1 MDFNNWYQT
10 NYPYLSG
17 HGLWLRGGE
26 LNTIPAQEWDSRPFR
41 VLISRLSTFR
51 DTADSFTH
59 TLLYQLI
66 GRIEGAFPDLAWLPP
81 PKDAEVFDRDKVPWL
96 LGATSKR
103 PGRDFNVIA
112 LSLSIVQE
120 MVNIPVMLQRSGI
133 PLSHRERM
141 ADPACPLVI
150 LGGASALYTSALFSD
165 DPIVDGIFVGEDAL
179 TIAGLFMLCRD
190 AHTSGASRCDALE
203 RMRSVPGFFVPEARP
218 KTTVFHA
225 PAIDAAQLLTRGP
238 VLTDETT
245 IGRGHLQISE
255 GCSCFC
261 GFCAE
266 SFSRK
271 PYREVDAAMVR
282 SAALEAKKNMGIDDC
297 DLYSFN
303 FNMHRDHYRILS
315 DLALLFPSI
324 GLKSQRF
331 DAIASDAGLLD
342 WLHALG
348 KTSLTCG
355 LEGISPRL
363 RRYLHKSIEE
373 ADLAKALRTIV
384 RAKMRELKIFFI
396 ATGLETDEDFIAF
409 KGFIS
414 SLRSMMQA
422 IGRSPRIIFSMTP
435 LVRFPGT
442 PLEFEDAPAPPK
454 ISAIMGRC
462 GQIARAAGFEFRASA
477 SADEYWFS
485 QVVARAADGRVG
497 NALRD
502 AQQRTGFIYYRDID
516 ELFIREFARELE
528 YSGFS
533 AESLL
538 TGALPEARKE
548 KPWHGLDTGVNVDF
562 LERQWEAARQGHDHG
577 YCAGTAKGVGTCRF
591 CGACATDEIRERI
604 AAKPEPA
611 PFSAQEFSRLM
622 TIRRGGER
630 RFHFRVAALKKA
642 AGLPR
647 AIVGVALGRGLMR
660 ADERLIEGYRGY
672 RGSASVT
679 TWGSDWIIG
688 DDGITLAWDA
698 SCQPLI
704 REALTDCQLLAKVND
719 AMNGYGTVVGMV
731 SEETVAGGGIVFH
744 SPFRFSLDGY
754 CKTNGLKYTLRKTD
768 EGAYRYDFSKESLKK
783 KVVTGLS
790 LVVLPDEWTVTVAPG
805 PKFLAE
811 KFAQSA
817 FILSDPA
824 AWVTIGMQAVFP
836 S

>member
-1 MDFNNWYQT
+1 MDFNNWYQS

-26 LNTIPAQEWDSRPFR
+26 LNTIPVQEWDSRPFR

-66 GRIEGAFPDLAWLPP
+66 GRIDGAFPDLAWLPP

-103 PGRDFNVIA
+103 PGRDFGLIA

-120 MVNIPVMLQRSGI
+120 MVNIPIMLQRSGV

-165 DPIVDGIFVGEDAL
+165 DPVVDGIFVGEDAA
-179 TIAGLFMLCRD
+179 TIAGLFTLCRD
-190 AHTSGASRCDALE
+190 ACGSGASRRDALE
-203 RMRSVPGFFVPEARP
+203 RMRSVPGFFFPSARP

-255 GCSCFC
+255 GCACFC

-271 PYREVDAAMVR
+271 PYREVDAALVR
-282 SAALEAKKNMGIDDC
+282 GAALEAKKNMGIDDC

-303 FNMHRDHYRILS
+303 FNMHHGQYRILR
-315 DLALLFPSI
+315 DLALLFPSV

-331 DAIASDAGLLD
+331 DAIAYDAGLLE
-342 WLHALG
+342 WLHALD

-373 ADLAKALRTIV
+373 TDLAKALRTIV
-384 RAKMRELKIFFI
+384 RAKMRELKIFLI
-396 ATGLETDEDFIAF
+396 ATGLETDEDCIAF

-414 SLRSMMQA
+414 SLRSMIQA
-422 IGRSPRIIFSMTP
+422 AGRSPRVIFSMTP

-442 PLEFEDAPAPPK
+442 PLEFEDAPVPSK

-462 GQIARAAGFEFRASA
+462 GQIARAAGFEFRVSA
-477 SADEYWFS
+477 SAGEYWFS
-485 QVVARAADGRVG
+485 QVVVRAADGRVG
-497 NALRD
+497 RALRD
-502 AQQRTGFIYYRDID
+502 AQERTGFIYYRDFD
-516 ELFIREFARELE
+516 EQFIRKFALELE
-528 YSGFS
+528 ILGFS
-533 AESLL
+533 AECLLAGSLPI
-538 TGALPEARKE
+538 TRKD
-548 KPWHGLDTGVNVDF
+548 KPWHGLDTGVAGDF
-562 LERQWEAARQGHDHG
+562 LERQWEAARRFDDHG
-577 YCAGTAKGVGTCRF
+577 YCAGTAKNVGTCRF
-591 CGACATDEIRERI
+591 CGACVPGEIRERI
-604 AAKPEPA
+604 ATKPERA

-630 RFHFRVAALKKA
+630 RFYFNVAVLKKA

-660 ADERLIEGYRGY
+660 ADERLVEGYRGY
-672 RGSASVT
+672 RGSASVK

-688 DDGITLAWDA
+688 DDCVSLAWDS
-698 SCQPLI
+698 SCEPMI
-704 REALTDCQLLAKVND
+704 REALTEYQLLAKVNE
-719 AMNGYGTVVGMV
+719 AMNGYGEAVGMV
-731 SEETVAGGGIVFH
+731 SEETVADSAIAFH
-744 SPFRFSLDGY
+744 SPFPFNLDDY
-754 CKTNGLKYTLRKTD
+754 CKTNGLKYTLLKTG

-783 KVVTGLS
+783 KVVAGLS
-790 LVVLPDEWTVTVAPG
+790 LVVQQDEWRVAVTPG

-817 FILSDPA
+817 FVLPGPE
-824 AWVTIGMQAVFP
+824 AWVNIGMHAVFP